1 MLVDICVYIISFIVI
16 WFGAGLI
23 VDGVGN
29 LSHKLNISSFATSFF
44 VLGILTS
51 IPEASVGINSIIN
64 HTPDIFVGDLIGAS
78 LVLFILAIPILAI
91 FGNGIKLS
99 HQMTPHKLIL
109 SLFVAAAPVFL
120 ILDKTI
126 SSTEGLFLIFLYL
139 ALFYSVEKKKG
150 ILENIK
156 DRILDGKTHFLE
168 DIMKLIGGALLV
180 FVSSKILV
188 DKTIYFSGV
197 LGIAPFLISLLVLS
211 IGTNLPELSLAV
223 RSVVLGKKE
232 VALGDYVGSAAAN
245 TLIFGVLTLI
255 NGGEVIVSNHY
266 LQTLIFMVLGLGFFY
281 YFSRS
286 KNDISRKEGIV
297 LLSLYFLFIF
307 MEIGG

>member
-1 MLVDICVYIISFIVI
+1 MFVDIAVYIISFIVI

-109 SLFVAAAPVFL
+109 SLFVVAAPVFL

-168 DIMKLIGGALLV
+168 DVMKLTGGALLV

-211 IGTNLPELSLAV
+211 IGTNLPELSLAI
-223 RSVVLGKKE
+223 RSVILGKKE

-255 NGGEVIVSNHY
+255 NGGEVVVSNHY

-307 MEIGG
+307 MEMGG